1 MTSPA
6 DRKYTKTHEW
16 VSLDGETATIGV
28 TDFAQSELGD
38 ITYLELPEIG
48 DAVTHE
54 QAFGIIESVKA
65 ANDIF
70 APVDGEVVARN
81 EAAVA
86 TPETVNSSP
95 YERRGWF
102 GSRSPTRVNS
112 TNSWTQRSTINSRRA
127 SRTEIRHGVR
137 LRTNARSRESIR

>member
-1 MTSPA
+1 MESPE

-16 VSLDGETATIGV
+16 VSLDGDVATIGV

-48 DAVTHE
+48 DAIALD

-70 APVDGEVVARN
+70 SPVDGEVVERN
-81 EAAVA
+81 EAVVA
-86 TPETVNSSP
+86 APEVINASPFEDAWLVRVRVADPQQLNTLLTAEEYDELAKSS
-95 YERRGWF
+95 
-102 GSRSPTRVNS
+102 
-112 TNSWTQRSTINSRRA
+112 A
-127 SRTEIRHGVR
+127 H
-137 LRTNARSRESIR
+137 